1 MPRPAEPIVSAAAP
15 SPDPRVG
22 LKAGWWDA
30 GQAAWNM
37 NMVSTT
43 PPTGKSLGATHSDL
57 AFSGKYTIQGHYNG
71 FDIYDISNPEKPVLA
86 QQPQPA
92 ETEKAKPA
100 AATKQK
106 RKTSKRT
113 RDQHQ

>member
-1 MPRPAEPIVSAAAP
+1 MPKPVTPIVSATAP

-37 NMVSTT
+37 NMISTT

-57 AFSGKYTIQGHYNG
+57 AFNGKYTIQGQYNG
-71 FDIYDISNPEKPVLA
+71 FDIYDVSNPERPVLA
-86 QQPQPA
+86 QQYNCPA
-92 ETEKAKPA
+92 
-100 AATKQK
+100 
-106 RKTSKRT
+106 S
-113 RDQHQ
+113 